1 MTLPSETKPAPN
13 YGKLLKLVQPLA
25 AVGRAVYGVVLAFA
39 LLFLLAGAAA
49 WYLLLFGWFLP
60 WTWWSCAALFVLVLF
75 LAPGVVLFDCF
86 LTLRDVVLLPG
97 ELKRLKDRHFAAA
110 KETGSAPE
118 SEAPEQEEAVEV
130 PARGGLR
137 GFFALAG
144 RTGERIVYYGG
155 LYLQIGS
162 LPKLLNPVYP
172 ILVLI
177 AFGLGWLVAALAA
190 AAALWRYLF

>member
-1 MTLPSETKPAPN
+1 MTQPAETKPTPN
-13 YGKLLKLVQPLA
+13 YDRLLKLVQPLA

-49 WYLLLFGWFLP
+49 WYLLLYGWFLP
-60 WTWWSCAALFVLVLF
+60 WTWWSCAALFGLVLL

-86 LTLRDVVLLPG
+86 LTLRDVVLLPR
-97 ELKRLKDRHFAAA
+97 ELKRLKERHFAAA
-110 KETGSAPE
+110 KATEPAPE
-118 SEAPEQEEAVEV
+118 NAAPKLEEPIEV

-137 GFFALAG
+137 AFFALAG

-162 LPKLLNPVYP
+162 LPKLLNPIYP

-177 AFGLGWLVAALAA
+177 AFGLGWAVAALAA
-190 AAALWRYLF
+190 ATALWQYLF